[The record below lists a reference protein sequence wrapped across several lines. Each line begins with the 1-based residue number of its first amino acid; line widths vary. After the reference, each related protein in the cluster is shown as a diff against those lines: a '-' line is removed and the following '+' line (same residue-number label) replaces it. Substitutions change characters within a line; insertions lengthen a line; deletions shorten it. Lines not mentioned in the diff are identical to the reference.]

1 MQALAEK
8 IEITAVAELSND
20 VAVVDAEVDIQTSD
34 DARVVELGQD
44 TDLALQQ
51 PACDFALDVAG
62 PDLLDCDYLIC
73 VDVAAFEDLAEA
85 AFAYFFCQVE
95 HVVLDFLYCL
105 PLLDLLDFHL
115 RSLSINF
122 NNQILY
128 QICVATLPFKFTILI
143 LQPFSLSLSLS
154 SHTQRKKLQRNITK
168 IVSYFGCLKKKR
180 KISIQMIDLPYRWK

>member
-95 HVVLDFLYCL
+95 HVVLDFLY
-105 PLLDLLDFHL
+105 FHL

-154 SHTQRKKLQRNITK
+154 THTQRKKLQRNITK

-180 KISIQMIDLPYRWK
+180 KISIQRIDLPYR